1 MIHAASHPIS
11 HVPGDH
17 PDDIDDPYH
26 RHVPAH
32 SWRIFRRRFWQIVFF
47 VLLLLPPLWLH
58 LLGQPFLYK
67 ATASLLIGRSDTNT
81 NNSDGSLALD
91 PAIGENFSTQ
101 LHLLRGSVLIEK
113 VIAQENLVA
122 SSLVDDLL
130 PLQKQIHPI
139 LAKILEKVGIPQR
152 NIAIPTDP
160 KEHKEWVLAALIK
173 DIRSHLR
180 VQPMEN
186 STMVEIS
193 YLSRYPELAARIVNA
208 IAKNHIE
215 GQMETRTTKMKQ
227 VARLLVQR
235 LDELLENLERAE
247 TALETFRKQS
257 GLITSEEKQSIEWQ
271 QLQVANDEYS
281 VTIEKTMALQNQ
293 IHKLEDWIESRNN
306 RRPDTLELKPD
317 IEAST
322 LLSDLYDNASQQEKL
337 ISRLTQRNQEANL
350 PLIRLRKDFTEMI
363 AAIHAEENRLL
374 TTHRQQLGLTQKT
387 LAKIE
392 TRLVQYQKK
401 FNEYKNKA
409 AQLRKLEREVEAYR
423 ELHNIFLKR
432 FKETNIMGAMD
443 IPTIQLIDAAEPP
456 TQIDQPKMGEA
467 TLWTVCAGFIVIT
480 LLAFLFEFLDPTVKT
495 PYEIERAIDLPLMGW
510 VPLIAERNPKKV
522 QGQLHACTPG
532 TPYGEALQGIRTS
545 LMMIDAHAP
554 VQSIM
559 IVSCQ
564 PQEGRTTLVNGLA
577 KICSSNGER
586 VLVIDADFRQHVG
599 TPETQERE
607 DTGISGIIR
616 RCSILGDATP
626 SPSLPT
632 DIAPSL
638 RQIIMERIKQSPDGY
653 SVLEAG
659 LSHTNP
665 PKILS
670 SPFWPAIMAALRGEF
685 DRILVDSPPMLRFTD
700 AQLLGIHMEAIIL
713 LVRSASTHKE
723 HVATARKRMILSRT
737 PAAGVILTQLDMRK
751 HRAELREYGLS

>member
-1 MIHAASHPIS
+1 MIHAVAHPIS
-11 HVPGDH
+11 HIPGDH
-17 PDDIDDPYH
+17 PDDIDEPFH

-32 SWRIFRRRFWQIVFF
+32 PWRIFRRRFWQIIFF
-47 VLLLLPPLWLH
+47 VFLLLPPLWLH

-67 ATASLLIGRSDTNT
+67 ATAALLIGHSTT
-81 NNSDGSLALD
+81 NNTDGNLALD
-91 PAIGENFSTQ
+91 PAIGEHFSTQ
-101 LHLLRGSVLIEK
+101 LHLLQGSVLIGK
-113 VIAQENLVA
+113 VIEQENLMA
-122 SSLVDDLL
+122 SNLVDDIP
-130 PLQKQIHPI
+130 PLQTQTHPI
-139 LAKILEKVGIPQR
+139 LAKALEKLGIPQR
-152 NIAIPTDP
+152 NITLPTDP
-160 KEHKEWVLAALIK
+160 QGHKEWLLAALVK
-173 DIRSHLR
+173 DIRAHLH

-186 STMVEIS
+186 SAMVEIS

-247 TALETFRKQS
+247 TALETFHKQS
-257 GLITSEEKQSIEWQ
+257 GLITTEEKQSIEWQ

-293 IHKLEDWIESRNN
+293 IHKLEDWIESRDN
-306 RRPDTLELKPD
+306 RRPEMLELKPD
-317 IEAST
+317 IETSI
-322 LLSDLYDNASQQEKL
+322 LLDDLYDSAAQQQKQ
-337 ISRLTQRNQEANL
+337 ITQLTQRNEKNYP
-350 PLIRLRKDFTEMI
+350 PLVRLRKDLAKVI
-363 AAIHAEENRLL
+363 AAIHSEENHLL
-374 TTHRQQLGLTQKT
+374 TTNRQQLDLTQKT

-392 TRLVQYQKK
+392 TRLLQYQKK

-456 TQIDQPKMGEA
+456 TQIDRPKIGEA
-467 TLWTVCAGFIVIT
+467 TMWTVCAGFIVVT
-480 LLAFLFEFLDPTVKT
+480 LLIFILEYLDPTIRT

-510 VPLIAERNPKKV
+510 VPLVTGRNPRKV
-522 QGQLHACTPG
+522 QEQLHACTPG

-554 VQSIM
+554 VRSIM
-559 IVSCQ
+559 IASCQ
-564 PQEGRTTLVNGLA
+564 PQEGRTALVNGLA

-586 VLVIDADFRQHVG
+586 VLVINADFRQHAEM
-599 TPETQERE
+599 PNTQERA
-607 DTGISGIIR
+607 DAGISGVVR
-616 RCSILGDATP
+616 LCDALGDATTSP
-626 SPSLPT
+626 SPQT
-632 DIAPSL
+632 DATSDV
-638 RQIIMERIKQSPDGY
+638 RQIILERITQSPDGY

-659 LSHTNP
+659 LPNTNP
-665 PKILS
+665 PKTFS
-670 SPFWPAIMAALRGEF
+670 SPFWPTIMASLREEF

-700 AQLLGIHMEAIIL
+700 AQLLGVHMEAIIL

-723 HVATARKRMILSRT
+723 HILTARKRMILSRT
-737 PAAGVILTQLDMRK
+737 PVAGVILTQLDMRK